1 MTAPPPPRQRRQ
13 VPSFTPV
20 PLRYRAD
27 GWTPVRQAAFLA
39 LLAETRSVSMAAR
52 AVGMSRKSA
61 YRLRD
66 RPGAESFAA
75 AWDKVLTIAGD
86 SRMST
91 HDLLWHRVE
100 YGKIRPVMNRG
111 RCVGMRAS
119 PDNDALI
126 ILYKKEMRRRR
137 TLRRLNRRR

>member
-1 MTAPPPPRQRRQ
+1 MKPPPRRQ

-27 GWTPVRQAAFLA
+27 GWTPVRQAVFLGV
-39 LLAETRSVSMAAR
+39 LAEMRCVAKAAR
-52 AVGMSRKSA
+52 AVGMSRESA
-61 YRLRD
+61 YRLREM
-66 RPGAESFAA
+66 PGAESFAA
-75 AWDKVLTIAGD
+75 AWDKMLATLGE

-91 HDLLWHRVE
+91 HDLLWHRAE
-100 YGKIRPVMNRG
+100 YGKIRPVMRRG

-126 ILYKKEMRRRR
+126 TLYKREMRRRR
-137 TLRRLNRRR
+137 SLRRLARRSG

>member
-1 MTAPPPPRQRRQ
+1 MKPPPRQRRQ

-20 PLRYRAD
+20 PLRWRAD

-39 LLAETRSVSMAAR
+39 VLAETRCVAKAAR
-52 AVGMSRKSA
+52 AVGMGRESA
-61 YRLRD
+61 YRLRG

-75 AWDKVLTIAGD
+75 SWDRLLAIAGE

-100 YGKIRPVMNRG
+100 YGKIRPVMDRG

-126 ILYKKEMRRRR
+126 ILYRQEMRRRR
-137 TLRRLNRRR
+137 TLRRLARRP